1 VPLPPFSSPLH
12 PNKKKGKRKKNHG
25 KKKMQFKSRHFYSQF
40 TVISMEGIND
50 AFISG
55 LFAKCYKDS
64 EKEQISLNKRYNLLT
79 SLLSILV
86 FLSTYHLF

>member
-1 VPLPPFSSPLH
+1 
-12 PNKKKGKRKKNHG
+12 
-25 KKKMQFKSRHFYSQF
+25 MQFKSRHFYSQF